1 MRTTHVAQDLQ
12 GCRSITSRK
21 LLTAGLIAGLVA
33 VLSGLP
39 AAAGSAADPEITDV
53 AGDGNFI
60 NGQGVQQGQ
69 HSGPDTRPISF
80 NNTDLR
86 AVWFET
92 AYSTTKVRDA
102 SGEVLR
108 VEYTPTALKV
118 NIQTQGPVRPLS
130 PWTYIE
136 YRVPVTL
143 PGCRASLELAALATS
158 DRTEI
163 RPIGAPCDPDRL
175 LARSPATPTYQ
186 GAVSTFTFPLTD
198 TPATGY
204 FISPYLSEGTVLA
217 QPSAH
222 VLGRLP
228 VGSQANVQTDETAVG
243 RNFTIGQDVPA
254 DIDCSANPGHTE
266 CAS

>member
-1 MRTTHVAQDLQ
+1 MSTTVKAPLV
-12 GCRSITSRK
+12 CRSTTRK
-21 LLTAGLIAGLVA
+21 LLTAGLLAGLVA

-39 AAAGSAADPEITDV
+39 AAAGSTADPEIADV

-60 NGQGVQQGQ
+60 NGQGAQQGQ
-69 HSGPDTRPISF
+69 HAGPDTRPVSF
-80 NNTDLR
+80 DNADLR

-102 SGEVLR
+102 SGNVQR

-130 PWTYIE
+130 PWTYLE
-136 YRVPVTL
+136 FKVPVTL
-143 PGCRASLELAALATS
+143 VDCRASLELAALATS
-158 DRTEI
+158 DRVEI
-163 RPIGAPCDPDRL
+163 KPIGSPCDPDRS

-186 GAVSTFTFPLTD
+186 GAVATFTFPLTD
-198 TPATGY
+198 APGSSY
-204 FISPYLSEGTVLA
+204 FISPYLADGTVLG

-254 DIDCSANPGHTE
+254 DINCSASPGHAD